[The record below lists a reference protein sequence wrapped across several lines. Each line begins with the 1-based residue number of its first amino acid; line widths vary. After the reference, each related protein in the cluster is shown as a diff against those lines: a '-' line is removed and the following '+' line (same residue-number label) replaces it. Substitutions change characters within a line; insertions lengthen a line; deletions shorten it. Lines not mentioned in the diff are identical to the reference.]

1 MREILSF
8 CSSEK
13 STIVPDQTI
22 IIEENTKTGAIFILI
37 EGKIEIIKNGAPV
50 AILSEPGTIIG
61 EISLLQDCPH
71 TATCRSLGKV
81 KMYSIMNGK
90 EFLLNNVNIFWLISR
105 DLANKLQL
113 TTSCLASFS
122 SDIQNYSKFE
132 LNRQLDFVEE
142 VIGSVSA

>member
-13 STIVPDQTI
+13 STTIPDHTS
-22 IIEENTKTGAIFILI
+22 IIEEGTKTGAIFILI
-37 EGKIEIIKNGAPV
+37 EGRIDIIKNGASV

-71 TATCRSLGKV
+71 TATCRSLGEV

-90 EFLLNNVNIFWLISR
+90 EFLLKNLNIFWLISQ

-122 SDIQNYSKFE
+122 SDVQNYSKFE
-132 LNRQLDFVEE
+132 LNRQLNFVDE